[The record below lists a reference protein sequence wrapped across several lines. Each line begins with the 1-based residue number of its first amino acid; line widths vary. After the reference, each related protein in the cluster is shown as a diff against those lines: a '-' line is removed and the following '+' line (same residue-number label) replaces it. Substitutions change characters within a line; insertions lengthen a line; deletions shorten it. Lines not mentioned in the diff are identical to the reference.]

1 MVDVYHPFLDDASI
15 LATSMSTPTMQQQA
29 ATLHQYDASL
39 QGIPWYQTPFDGAG
53 YPFNSSG
60 FIQPQSSIA
69 GSASLGSIS
78 TMICIHC
85 AYRHR
90 TIVKS

>member
-53 YPFNSSG
+53 
-60 FIQPQSSIA
+60 
-69 GSASLGSIS
+69 LS

-90 TIVKS
+90 TIVS